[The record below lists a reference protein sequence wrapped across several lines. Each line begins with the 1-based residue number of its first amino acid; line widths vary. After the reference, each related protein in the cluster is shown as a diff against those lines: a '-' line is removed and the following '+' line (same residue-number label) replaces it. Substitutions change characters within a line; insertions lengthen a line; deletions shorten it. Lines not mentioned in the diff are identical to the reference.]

1 MGHGEETTESIR
13 SGHPRRGIRDGH
25 GSERVAAACWEV
37 AQRNAVSAARWV
49 PLPTRSGD
57 AFLNPANQL
66 VVLCIDDNASG
77 LNIRRLLLESMGFR
91 VLIAQDGRPGLDIVR
106 WENVDAVILDYQMPG
121 MDGEEVATRLRAQH
135 PRIPILLL
143 TGSPGLLPES
153 LLSIVDSFVE
163 KGHPAALLIEEVER
177 LTRVGRSPEA
187 EERMRA

>member
-1 MGHGEETTESIR
+1 M
-13 SGHPRRGIRDGH
+13 
-25 GSERVAAACWEV
+25 AAACWEV

-91 VLIAQDGRPGLDIVR
+91 VLIAQDGRTGLDIVR